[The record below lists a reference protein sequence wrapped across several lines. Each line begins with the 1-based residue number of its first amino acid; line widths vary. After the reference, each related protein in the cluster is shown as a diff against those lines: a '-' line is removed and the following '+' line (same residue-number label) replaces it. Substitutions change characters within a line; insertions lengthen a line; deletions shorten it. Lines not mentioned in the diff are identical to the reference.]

1 VGKKREKPIDPDAAK
16 APAFVLEESYERL
29 EGSMHAHAR
38 AQLVHAAE
46 GVITVRTAEG
56 AWVVPPQRAVWVPGG
71 VAHAVSSKKPFRL
84 LTLYVAGK
92 LANVPDTTTTHV
104 IEIDRL
110 VAELLAAAA
119 RCGPDFPP
127 GGPEERL
134 VQVLLDRLPALD
146 VAPLLHLPWP
156 TSRELVAI
164 ARALEADPTDRR
176 TLEDFAK
183 AHKLVSRTAARRF
196 VAETGLT
203 FGQWRAQ
210 LRLQAALVRLGAG
223 ASVTEVSFAV
233 GYDDVSSFIAAF
245 KAAMGATPAKY
256 FATTR

>member
-16 APAFVLEESYERL
+16 APAFVLEESYEPV

-56 AWVVPPQRAVWVPGG
+56 SWVVPPQRAVWVPGG

-84 LTLYVAGK
+84 LTLYVTTG
-92 LANVPDTTTTHV
+92 LASVPDETRV

-119 RCGPDFPP
+119 RFGADFPP
-127 GGPEERL
+127 GGAEERL
-134 VQVLLDRLPALD
+134 VRVLLDRLPALD
-146 VAPLLHLPWP
+146 VAPLLHVPWP
-156 TSRELVAI
+156 TSKELVAI

-176 TLEDFAK
+176 TLEDFAA

-203 FGQWRAQ
+203 FGQWRSQ
-210 LRLQAALVRLGAG
+210 LRLQAALVRLGGG

-245 KAAMGATPAKY
+245 KAAMGVTPAKY
-256 FATTR
+256 FSSRSET